1 MKHQPR
7 SKQRGISFIGLLF
20 VAAVLACIGVV
31 GAQAFPTVV
40 EYQSI
45 LKAVNRA
52 KDGATPAEIRTS
64 FDKAAEI
71 DDIKSIRGK
80 DLDITKDGDKVVV
93 SFAYNRE
100 IHLTGPA
107 YLLLKYSGRSK

>member
-20 VAAVLACIGVV
+20 VGAVLACIGVV

-45 LKAVNRA
+45 LKAVNKA
-52 KDGATPAEIRTS
+52 KDGATPVEIRTS

-80 DLDITKDGDKVVV
+80 DLDISKDGDKVVV
-93 SFAYNRE
+93 SFAYNKE